1 MTLRP
6 DDTAGKVDLAL
17 RWCALAEQRLE
28 YLTRLFES
36 ERWRRYYSELA
47 FLQNIQEAKS
57 AVETWRSLS
66 AGGVSPRAGTGD
78 VRIFAPPLG
87 AEPVLESAVA
97 IEAETAS
104 SDEPASAPQVDL
116 EARERALAEVEEPV
130 LDLTAIE
137 KRYPLLR
144 NTL

>member
-1 MTLRP
+1 MTNRP
-6 DDTAGKVDLAL
+6 DDTAGKGNLAS

-28 YLTRLFES
+28 YLTILFES

-66 AGGVSPRAGTGD
+66 AGGSTARAGTGD
-78 VRIFAPPLG
+78 VRIFAPPVAAG
-87 AEPVLESAVA
+87 PVESAVA
-97 IEAETAS
+97 IEAKTTL
-104 SDEPASAPQVDL
+104 SDEPASTPQADL
-116 EARERALAEVEEPV
+116 EARERALEEVEEPV
-130 LDLTAIE
+130 LDLSAIE